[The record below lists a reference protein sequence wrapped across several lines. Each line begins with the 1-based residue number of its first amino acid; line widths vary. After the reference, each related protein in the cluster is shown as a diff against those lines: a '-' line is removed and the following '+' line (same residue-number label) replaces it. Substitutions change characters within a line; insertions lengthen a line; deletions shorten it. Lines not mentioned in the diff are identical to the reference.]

1 MIEVNQNSII
11 IRDVKDEDFVKLNKK
26 FSTFD
31 HVSKQYVMPIYTTI
45 NSDVYLPRSV
55 GVSFIESMFPDKAVQ
70 YNVNTAVRWARIEM
84 NMKNQPRDELQSSAI
99 SFLSRIRANN
109 DSHERF
115 LALPTGKGKTFV
127 TINII
132 QILKLRTIIMVDTM
146 DLAEQWK
153 NQIMFH
159 SDVKEEEI
167 GIISG
172 HAALERECK
181 LSDKK
186 IYIGMIR
193 TFSNAMEKDP
203 NSISKTMRKLKIGF
217 RVFDEAHTSFQA
229 VCAIVSLSDVDST
242 LYLTATP
249 NRSNFSENTVYARVF
264 KSIPYFDGKFIENDK
279 YHTVVLHKI
288 NTLPNYSA
296 MLSMKTKYGFSLQ
309 RWAKYILE
317 DSFSI
322 YIDDLIDN
330 IIKKFGL
337 IEREK
342 KVAILL
348 PTLEL
353 IDKTEA
359 ALKEEFP
366 DIDVSKF
373 IGTIKKNERAEALKH
388 HFILTNDKMFGKA
401 IDVPGLEVL
410 INYVQV
416 ASAVKTE
423 QVIGRLRKIKGKNS
437 ILFDITDIGFSE
449 LNHQLLAR
457 KRFYK
462 KKAKKILEES

>member
-11 IRDVKDEDFVKLNKK
+11 IRDVKEEDFAKLNRK

-31 HVSKQYVMPIYTTI
+31 HVSRQYVMPIYTTI

-55 GVSFIESMFPDKAVQ
+55 GVSFIESMFPDKTVQ
-70 YNVNTAVRWARIEM
+70 YNINTAVRWSRIEM
-84 NMKNQPRDELQSSAI
+84 NMKNKPRDDLQIAALN
-99 SFLSRIRANN
+99 FLSKIRSTN

-127 TINII
+127 TINMI
-132 QILKLRTIIMVDTM
+132 QILKLRAIIMVDTL

-159 SDVKEEEI
+159 SDVKEDEI

-172 HAALERECK
+172 HAALEKECK

-186 IYIGMIR
+186 IYIGMLR
-193 TFSNAMEKDP
+193 TFSNAIDKDP
-203 NSISKTMRKLKIGF
+203 NAVSKVMRKLKIGF
-217 RVFDEAHTSFQA
+217 RIFDEAHTSFQS
-229 VCAIVSLSDVDST
+229 VCNIVSLSDVDST

-264 KSIPYFDGKFIENDK
+264 KSVPYFDGKFIENDK
-279 YHTVVLHKI
+279 YHTVILHKI
-288 NTLPNYSA
+288 NTLPSYA
-296 MLSMKTKYGFSLQ
+296 VTLSMKTKYGFSLQ

-317 DSFSI
+317 DAFKI

-366 DIDVSKF
+366 DIDIGKF
-373 IGTIKKNERAEALKH
+373 IGTIKKDDRSDALKH

-401 IDVPGLEVL
+401 IDVPGLEIL
-410 INYVQV
+410 INYVQM

-423 QVIGRLRKIKGKNS
+423 QIIGRLRKIDGKNS
-437 ILFDITDIGFSE
+437 ILFDITDTGFSE
-449 LNHQLLAR
+449 LKHQLLAR

-462 KKAKKILEES
+462 KKAKKILEEK